1 MNILITG
8 AWQQANNYIS
18 TLQNMGHLVQFLQFE
33 KNDLPCS
40 YNWVE
45 AIIGNGIFLSHS
57 IENFLNLK
65 YIQLTS
71 AGFDRVPLDYINQ
84 HGIVL
89 NNARGVYSV
98 PMAEYAVAGVLS
110 LYKQLN
116 AFVAQQK
123 SHTWKKIR
131 NLKELYN
138 QNICIVGCGS
148 VGIECAKRF
157 RAFGCN
163 IMGVDLLNVNNQIF
177 SHVYHLNDISEALS
191 QADVVVITLPL
202 SNQTYHMFN
211 EVMFNKMKNDSI
223 IVNIARG
230 ALVDTNALIT
240 ALENKLSGAVLDV
253 FEEEPLTDSPLWN
266 MKDVVITPH
275 NSFVGDGN
283 NQRLSDLIMKNLEK
297 YRYENTCS
305 FT

>member
-8 AWQQANNYIS
+8 AWKQANNYIS

-33 KNDLPCS
+33 KKDLPCS

-98 PMAEYAVAGVLS
+98 PMAEYAVTGVLS

-116 AFVAQQK
+116 EFASQQK
-123 SHTWKKIR
+123 THTWEKIR

-148 VGIECAKRF
+148 VGTECAKRF

-163 IMGVDLLNVNNQIF
+163 IMGVDLLNVDNQIF

-230 ALVDTNALIT
+230 ALVDTNALIK

-253 FEEEPLTDSPLWN
+253 FEEEPLTDSPLWD
-266 MKDVVITPH
+266 MKNVVITPH

>member
-18 TLQNMGHLVQFLQFE
+18 TLQDMGHLVQFLQFE

-98 PMAEYAVAGVLS
+98 PMAEYAVTGVLS

-116 AFVAQQK
+116 EFASQQK
-123 SHTWKKIR
+123 THTWEKIR

-148 VGIECAKRF
+148 VGTECAKRF

-163 IMGVDLLNVNNQIF
+163 IMGVDLLNVDNQIF

-253 FEEEPLTDSPLWN
+253 FEEEPLTDSPLWD
-266 MKDVVITPH
+266 MKNVVITPH